1 MSFSFLSSE
10 YLAAGEALLADDGEV
25 QAAIE
30 GTDVSLV
37 YEVRDAPE
45 GGFSYYIKV
54 ADGEVGLARGGLEDP
69 SATIKSTY
77 ETAGKIARRDLSNQV
92 AFLTGKV
99 KISGNLAALMKHNS
113 TLDLIQDRLGRLET
127 TY

>member
-1 MSFSFLSSE
+1 MSLSFLSSE
-10 YLAAGEALLADDGEV
+10 YLAAGAAVLAGDAEV

-30 GTDVSLV
+30 GTKVSLV

-45 GGFSYYIKV
+45 GQFSYYIKV

-77 ETAGKIARRDLSNQV
+77 ETAAKIARKDLSNQV

-99 KISGNLAALMKHNS
+99 KISGNLGALMRHNS
-113 TLDLIQDRLGRLET
+113 TLDLIQERLSGLDT